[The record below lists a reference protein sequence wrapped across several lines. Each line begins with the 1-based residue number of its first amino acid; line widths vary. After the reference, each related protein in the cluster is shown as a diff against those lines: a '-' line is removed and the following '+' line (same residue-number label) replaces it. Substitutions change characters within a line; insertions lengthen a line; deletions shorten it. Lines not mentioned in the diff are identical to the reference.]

1 MQSNT
6 HTPAQS
12 FVRLGADDI
21 SGSWSKTVIL
31 QDIEYCDAVFRCVGI
46 FLLLLKS
53 IEGKCCE
60 QWYRK
65 VNSMFDETLPDLV
78 SHISGRN
85 VGFIV
90 NASS

>member
-46 FLLLLKS
+46 FLLLIKS
-53 IEGKCCE
+53 IEDKCCE
-60 QWYRK
+60 K
-65 VNSMFDETLPDLV
+65 VDSILDETLSDLV